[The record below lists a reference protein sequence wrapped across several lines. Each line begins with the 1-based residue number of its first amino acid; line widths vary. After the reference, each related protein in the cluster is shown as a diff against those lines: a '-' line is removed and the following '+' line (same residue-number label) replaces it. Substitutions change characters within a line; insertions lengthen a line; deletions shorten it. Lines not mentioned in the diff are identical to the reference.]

1 MSEDNED
8 FLDEELLDPTVLIIS
23 ILMKKIKDYM
33 SILISLLTQAGTFKN
48 R

>member
-8 FLDEELLDPTVLIIS
+8 FLDEELLDPTVLIIL

-33 SILISLLTQAGTFKN
+33 STLISLLTKAGTFKN

>member
-8 FLDEELLDPTVLIIS
+8 FLDEELLDPTVLIIL

-33 SILISLLTQAGTFKN
+33 SILISLLTKAGTFKN